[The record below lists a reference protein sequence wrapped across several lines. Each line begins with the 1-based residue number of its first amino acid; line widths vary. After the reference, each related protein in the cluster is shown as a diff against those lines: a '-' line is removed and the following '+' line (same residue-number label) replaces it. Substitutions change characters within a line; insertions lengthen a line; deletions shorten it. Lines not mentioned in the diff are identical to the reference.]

1 MRKNQK
7 YTIYTKGEHHI
18 KVLEHGRLGTIE
30 GLGSVDSIDLM
41 IQLLEDGYT
50 ITSTNYF
57 NQ

>member
-7 YTIYTKGEHHI
+7 YTIYTKGTHQI
-18 KVLEHGRLGTIE
+18 KVLEHGRLGTIK

-41 IQLLEDGYT
+41 IRLLEDGYT

>member
-7 YTIYTKGEHHI
+7 YTIYTKGSHQI

-41 IQLLEDGYT
+41 ILLLEDGYT